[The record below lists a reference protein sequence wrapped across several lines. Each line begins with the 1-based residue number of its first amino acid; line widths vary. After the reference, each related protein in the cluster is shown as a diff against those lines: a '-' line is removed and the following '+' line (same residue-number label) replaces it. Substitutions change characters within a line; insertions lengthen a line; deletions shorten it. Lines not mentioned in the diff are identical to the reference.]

1 MIETGDNLIY
11 LPVRVDAGAAGSE
24 ADDMAKIN
32 KQAIEP
38 LKSEDVFR
46 YSGVC
51 SNDNMD
57 SYFTRMDPQTTLQNY
72 VQDLQSGVA
81 LLEGHD
87 HDKNPYGRSFDAQM
101 IGDGQVNSVRGYW
114 YLIRGLQMNGGS
126 TDSFIKAITG
136 GIIRDMSVGFGGP
149 DIDYVCSADGKS
161 LWDSPFMP
169 GDLDPDGK
177 RVFYWIKNARLIEV
191 STVFKGSTP
200 GAYIDK
206 AQDMVSQGE
215 LEPSRIATLER
226 RYQVRLDDGKRRFYF
241 NQPKGSERTVDVL
254 SELRK
259 AIEENKIEKARA
271 YAVLDGTGEKF
282 RQPDD
287 IALRNELG
295 DNATVEGIKALNK
308 EAEQGRAYVADLIDQ
323 AVASRVRSQGQDF
336 KADSYKQMLVRS
348 ADIEFI
354 KDEIRSYEELV
365 KKNLKGGRSTQGVD
379 PQHRGDDD
387 DPDVIVSENFKE
399 DDE

>member
-1 MIETGDNLIY
+1 M
-11 LPVRVDAGAAGSE
+11 PVRLDAGTEQGN
-24 ADDMAKIN
+24 ADDDLAKIN
-32 KQAIEP
+32 KQTIEP
-38 LKSEDVFR
+38 LTDEQVFR

-72 VQDLQSGVA
+72 VQDLQKGVA

-87 HDKNPYGRSFDAQM
+87 HDKNPYGRSFDAQL
-101 IGDGQVNSVRGYW
+101 IGDGQINSVRGYW

-126 TDSFIKAITG
+126 TDSFIKAIKG
-136 GIIRDMSVGFGGP
+136 GIIRDMSVGFGGS
-149 DIDYVCSADGKS
+149 DIEYVCSADGKS
-161 LWDSPFMP
+161 LWDSSFMP
-169 GDLDPDGK
+169 GDLDPDGN

-215 LEPSRIATLER
+215 LEPSRIAILER

-241 NQPKGSERTVDVL
+241 NQSKGSERKLGVL
-254 SELRK
+254 EELK
-259 AIEENKIEKARA
+259 TAVEENKIEKARA

-295 DNATVEGIKALNK
+295 DNATVEGVKTLK
-308 EAEQGRAYVADLIDQ
+308 QEAEQGRAYVADLIDQ
-323 AVASRVRSQGQDF
+323 AVASRVRAQGQDF

-348 ADIEFI
+348 ADIDFI
-354 KDEIRSYEELV
+354 KDEIRSYEELA
-365 KKNLKGGRSTQGVD
+365 KKNLTPGRSTQGND
-379 PQHRGDDD
+379 TQHRGQETEDDD
-387 DPDVIVSENFKE
+387 VIISENFKE
-399 DDE
+399 AE

>member
-1 MIETGDNLIY
+1 MGDLLY
-11 LPVRVDAGAAGSE
+11 MPVRVDPTAQDNPAADLE
-24 ADDMAKIN
+24 KIN

-38 LKSEDVFR
+38 LTADQVFR
-46 YSGVC
+46 FSGIC

-81 LLEGHD
+81 LQAGHD
-87 HDKNPYGRSFDAQM
+87 TSKNPYGRSYDAQM
-101 IGDGQVNSVRGYW
+101 IGDGQVNSVRGFW
-114 YLIRGLQMNGGS
+114 YIIRSLALSGGN
-126 TDSFIKAITG
+126 TDGFIRAITG
-136 GIIRDMSVGFGGP
+136 GVIRDMSVGFGGP
-149 DIDYVCSADGKS
+149 DTQYICGADGKS

-169 GDLDPDGK
+169 GDVDPDGN
-177 RVFYWIKNARLIEV
+177 RVYYWIKNARLLEV
-191 STVFKGSTP
+191 STVFKGACP

-206 AQDMVSQGE
+206 ARDMASQGE
-215 LEPSRIATLER
+215 LGPARIIDLER

-241 NQPKGSERTVDVL
+241 NQNKGSERTVSVL
-254 SELRK
+254 DELKK
-259 AIEENKIEKARA
+259 AIDENKIEKSRA

-295 DNATVEGIKALNK
+295 DDATPEGIKKLK
-308 EAEQGRAYVADLIDQ
+308 AEGEHGRVYVADLIDQ
-323 AVASRVRSQGQDF
+323 AVASRTRAQGQDF

-365 KKNLKGGRSTQGVD
+365 KKNLTPGRSTQGAN
-379 PQHRGDDD
+379 PQHRGEGGA
-387 DPDVIVSENFKE
+387 DPDVIVSENFKG

>member
-1 MIETGDNLIY
+1 MSELLY
-11 LPVRVDAGAAGSE
+11 MPVRLDAGTEQGN
-24 ADDMAKIN
+24 ADDDLAKIN
-32 KQAIEP
+32 KQTIEP
-38 LKSEDVFR
+38 LTDEQVFR

-72 VQDLQSGVA
+72 VRDLQNGVA
-81 LLEGHD
+81 LLEGHN

-149 DIDYVCSADGKS
+149 DIEYVCSADGKD
-161 LWDSPFMP
+161 LWESPFWP
-169 GDLDPDGK
+169 GDEDPDGN

-191 STVFKGSTP
+191 STVFKGSCP

-206 AQDMVSQGE
+206 ARDMVSQGE
-215 LEPSRIATLER
+215 LEPSRIATLEH

-241 NQPKGSERTVDVL
+241 TQKQGSDGKVDVL
-254 SELRK
+254 TELRK
-259 AIEENKIEKARA
+259 AVEENKIEKARA
-271 YAVLDGTGEKF
+271 YAVLDGAGEKF

-295 DNATVEGIKALNK
+295 DNPTPESVRKLKA

-323 AVASRVRSQGQDF
+323 AVASRTRAQGQDF

-348 ADIEFI
+348 DDIEFI

-365 KKNLKGGRSTQGVD
+365 KKNLQGGRQTQGSD
-379 PQHRGDDD
+379 PQHRGQ
-387 DPDVIVSENFKE
+387 DPEDADVIVSENFKG